1 MSAVA
6 LPTNR
11 WDCTQRAMQVLE
23 IASLTL
29 GAVLGMAAVANRDF
43 VGTGLRLLDG
53 VVKLV
58 PPEKISKTLQIGEFT
73 KARIVGTPGHDLV
86 AVPV

>member
-1 MSAVA
+1 
-6 LPTNR
+6 
-11 WDCTQRAMQVLE
+11 MQVLE
-23 IASLTL
+23 IASLAL

-58 PPEKISKTLQIGEFT
+58 ELALVSRL
-73 KARIVGTPGHDLV
+73 GTGGNEQ
-86 AVPV
+86 

>member
-23 IASLTL
+23 IASLAL

-58 PPEKISKTLQIGEFT
+58 ELALVSRL
-73 KARIVGTPGHDLV
+73 GTGGNEQ
-86 AVPV
+86 